1 MRIRIKNLNTRKK
14 PGYKKPRFRNV
25 KKYKYFTKTMYTE
38 NQALKIICLTANDM
52 EMMV

>member
-1 MRIRIKNLNTRKK
+1 MVIKKK
-14 PGYKKPRFRNV
+14 IATEGIQKKII
-25 KKYKYFTKTMYTE
+25 KKYKHFTKTMYTE